1 MRTLIPTF
9 AAASLLFAAF
19 PHATASEQSAVEFRE
34 SAMTIYKWYM
44 KPMGAMAKGEM
55 PFDADAFRSN
65 AQGLA
70 TAAQLDIMPG
80 FPEGS
85 DFDTEAKPEIWENWA
100 EFQEMFKALQN
111 EAKRLAETAAD
122 GDEAAVKAQFGKTG
136 KTCGDCHKKFRE
148 K

>member
-1 MRTLIPTF
+1 MRTLIPSF

-19 PHATASEQSAVEFRE
+19 TPATASEQAAVEFRE

-44 KPMGAMAKGEM
+44 KPMGAMAKGDM
-55 PFDADAFRSN
+55 PFDAEAFRSN
-65 AQGLA
+65 AAGLA
-70 TAAQLDIMPG
+70 TATQLDIMPG

-100 EFQEMFKALQN
+100 EFQEKFQALQR
-111 EAKRLAETAAD
+111 EAKHLAETAAT